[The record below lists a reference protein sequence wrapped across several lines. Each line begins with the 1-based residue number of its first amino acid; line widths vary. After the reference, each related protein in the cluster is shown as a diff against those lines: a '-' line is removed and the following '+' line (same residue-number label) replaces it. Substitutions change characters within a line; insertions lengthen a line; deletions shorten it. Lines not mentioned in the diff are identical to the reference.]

1 MTNGVLEI
9 KAENCTGCRMCELAC
24 SSSKEGIFIPDHS
37 RIKVVTKELEG
48 WSRPVVCLQCDDAMC
63 LKACSV
69 DVIYKSET
77 PEGDPI
83 IAIDNEK
90 CIGCHQ
96 CIAACPFG
104 AIDFFE
110 ETKVI
115 KCDLCGGKP
124 KCVDFCFYKCI
135 SFNELSND
143 EYKSR
148 IKKIKALTIK
158 ASRRISENEPYNRRV
173 IFSKDISNLSHITK

>member
-9 KAENCTGCRMCELAC
+9 KDENCTGCRMCELAC

-63 LKACSV
+63 MKACSV
-69 DVIYKSET
+69 GAIYKTET

-90 CIGCHQ
+90 CIGCNQ
-96 CIAACPFG
+96 CIVACPFG
-104 AIDFFE
+104 AIDFFKGI
-110 ETKVI
+110 KVL
-115 KCDLCGGKP
+115 KCDLCGGAP
-124 KCVDFCFYKCI
+124 KCVDFCFYKCL
-135 SFNELSND
+135 SFVELSNED
-143 EYKSR
+143 YQHR
-148 IKKIKALTIK
+148 IKKIKALTTK
-158 ASRRISENEPYNRRV
+158 ACRQIGKNEPYNRRV
-173 IFSKDISNLSHITK
+173 IFSKDISKITLDTK